1 MLLEFAASV
10 RAVRPVRIAGVLA
23 VAWIVLA
30 VAGCGIKGPL
40 RPATPPAPVATDVGP
55 PLPPADREPPSPIKP

>member
-1 MLLEFAASV
+1 MLREFAASV
-10 RAVRPVRIAGVLA
+10 RAVRPVRIAAVLA

-40 RPATPPAPVATDVGP
+40 RPVTQPAPVTTDVGP
-55 PLPPADREPPSPIKP
+55 PLPPADREPPSPLTP